1 MTKPRTT
8 LISLEAT
15 AYYHCVSRRVRRAFL
30 CGEDHA
36 TGRSFE
42 HRRAWIEERL
52 LALGRVFALDVC
64 AYAVMANHNHLV
76 LPVDEALAASW
87 SERAVIERWHVLFQ
101 GTCQY
106 FVQLFSLFLPAP
118 AAPRTH
124 ACQPECLNPS

>member
-42 HRRAWIEERL
+42 HRRARIEEWL
-52 LALGRVFALDVC
+52 LELGRVFALDVC
-64 AYAVMANHNHLV
+64 AYAARANHTHLAV
-76 LPVDEALAASW
+76 HVDKALAASW
-87 SERAVIERWHVLFQ
+87 SEREVIERWHVLFQ

-106 FVQLFSLFLPAP
+106 FVQLFSQFLSAP

-124 ACQPECLNPS
+124 ACQRERLNPS